1 MSRAAIHNLAFA
13 VYIIAALALDNLIF
27 GVAQ

>member
-1 MSRAAIHNLAFA
+1 MKQALIHNLVLVA
-13 VYIIAALALDNLIF
+13 YIVAALALDALIF